1 MNTISATEL
10 NKHPG
15 QILQMAQKR
24 PVIIQKTGQPAAVL
38 LSYEYFTELEDFYFG
53 NAAKIVEQNSDYLSV
68 EESTNFL
75 KNV

>member
-68 EESTNFL
+68 EESTSFL